1 MNLSKRIT
9 ALLFLAVLALLAACS
24 QVSIPET
31 RATDA
36 PISPA
41 ATETAS
47 IQSLGDLSAGNS
59 YGRVSG
65 VSADGSVVVGF
76 SSSIDGYL
84 WDEEESHEALSG
96 TPTTAYAPSRACSK
110 TPAST

>member
-24 QVSIPET
+24 QVSAPET

-41 ATETAS
+41 ATKTAS
-47 IQSLGDLSAGNS
+47 IQSLGDLSGGNS
-59 YGRVSG
+59 YSYVSG
-65 VSADGSVVVGF
+65 VSADGSVVVGY
-76 SSSIDGYL
+76 STSANGR
-84 WDEEESHEALSG
+84 EAFRWTEAEGMVGLG
-96 TPTTAYAPSRACSK
+96 DLPGG
-110 TPAST
+110 ASLAM